1 MRQITLTTV
10 VRNQATLPIL
20 LRITD
25 ELVAAGAL
33 TSLRVVDLTIDDLG
47 TERLRSMIPVDGS
60 TDSRIVALDSDRLK
74 YVDPSAYVSTGM
86 TDYRYKATDFCLV
99 AGGREVNIMTRGVR
113 GSYIAISPDGKTS
126 GGIEIGL
133 EKSRCFVRTG
143 RGGGTP
149 IVSLDVSGIVAGGL
163 GWRGVSLRV
172 NSSDELLIE
181 LDTGVTMTTQLK
193 LDGRE
198 FIVSVSAPSGG
209 SSDFVVSYLSPKNFE
224 HASFV
229 DRAYVSY
236 FTVLPKPV
244 SEGIEVISDI
254 DLVYID
260 KNGWQRLI
268 DEKSIPL
275 IFGDPACNPTLRRLG
290 ILKEST
296 SSKQVH
302 TSFLDRSRTIT
313 QRIEDLVC
321 REIPTSIISA
331 AKVKLYGGGPAM
343 GFPALICGLHADV
356 LQDVEL
362 LERYTALSVEGPRGD
377 VILNKG
383 DDVLAYFDILLN
395 SAGADAFLL
404 ELAEAMPKDKKEFL
418 IKILSERLS

>member
-20 LRITD
+20 LRVTD

-33 TSLRVVDLTIDDLG
+33 TSLRIVDLTIDDLG
-47 TERLRSMIPVDGS
+47 TEQLRSMIPIDGN
-60 TDSRIVALDSDRLK
+60 TDSRIVTLDNDRLK
-74 YVDPSAYVSTGM
+74 SVDPSAHVSMGM
-86 TDYRYKATDFCLV
+86 TGYRYKTTGFSLV
-99 AGGREVNIMTRGVR
+99 AGGREVNIMTRGTL

-143 RGGGTP
+143 RGGGAP
-149 IVSLDVSGIVAGGL
+149 IVSLDVSGVVAGGL
-163 GWRGVSLRV
+163 GWRGVSLRI
-172 NSSDELLIE
+172 NSNDELLIE
-181 LDTGVTMTTQLK
+181 LDTGAIMTTQLK

-209 SSDFVVSYLSPKNFE
+209 LSDFVVSYLSPKNFE
-224 HASFV
+224 YVSFV
-229 DRAYVSY
+229 DRTYISY
-236 FTVLPKPV
+236 FAVLPKPV
-244 SEGIEVISDI
+244 SEGVEVISDI

-268 DEKSIPL
+268 EEKSIPL
-275 IFGDPACNPTLRRLG
+275 IFGDSACNPTLRRLG

-296 SSKQVH
+296 SLKQVH
-302 TSFLDRSRTIT
+302 TSFLDRSGSIT
-313 QRIEDLVC
+313 KRIEDLVY
-321 REIPTSIISA
+321 RDIPTSIISA
-331 AKVKLYGGGPAM
+331 AKVKLCGGPVM

-356 LQDVEL
+356 LQDAEL
-362 LERYTALSVEGPRGD
+362 LERYTALAVEGPRGES
-377 VILNKG
+377 ILNKG

-395 SAGADAFLL
+395 SGGAETFLL
-404 ELAEAMPKDKKEFL
+404 ELVEAMPKDKKEFL
-418 IKILSERLS
+418 IKILSQRLF

>member
-33 TSLRVVDLTIDDLG
+33 TSLRIVDLTIDDLG
-47 TERLRSMIPVDGS
+47 TEQLRSMIPVDGN
-60 TDSRIVALDSDRLK
+60 TNSRIVTLDSDRLK
-74 YVDPSAYVSTGM
+74 CVDPSAHVSTGM
-86 TDYRYKATDFCLV
+86 TGYRYKATGFCLV
-99 AGGREVNIMTRGVR
+99 AGGRAVNIMTRGML
-113 GSYIAISPDGKTS
+113 GSYIAISPDGKTN
-126 GGIEIGL
+126 GGVEIGL

-143 RGGGTP
+143 RGGGPP
-149 IVSLDVSGIVAGGL
+149 IVSLDVSGVVAGGL
-163 GWRGVSLRV
+163 GWRGISLRI
-172 NSSDELLIE
+172 NSNDELLVE
-181 LDTGVTMTTQLK
+181 LDTGVIMTTQLK

-209 SSDFVVSYLSPKNFE
+209 LSDFVVSYLSPKNFE
-224 HASFV
+224 HVSFV
-229 DRAYVSY
+229 DRTYVSY

-302 TSFLDRSRTIT
+302 TSFLDRSGTIT
-313 QRIEDLVC
+313 KRIEDLIC
-321 REIPTSIISA
+321 REIPTSIIAA
-331 AKVKLYGGGPAM
+331 AKVKLRDDGPVM

-356 LQDVEL
+356 LQDAEI
-362 LERYTALSVEGPRGD
+362 LERYTTLAVEGPRGD
-377 VILNKG
+377 AILNKC

-395 SAGADAFLL
+395 SSGAEAFLL
-404 ELAEAMPKDKKEFL
+404 ELVEAMPKDKKEFL
-418 IKILSERLS
+418 IKILSQRLS